1 MTRIHLLVLIVV
13 AIVLT
18 LFALRLSDTGDRPPM
33 PSIKTVPATQP
44 GVPPSESRPSDS
56 VGRED
61 PGVGTTSLPR
71 GPGSLERP

>member
-1 MTRIHLLVLIVV
+1 MTRVHLLVLIVV

-18 LFALRLSDTGDRPPM
+18 LFALRLNDTADPPPM
-33 PSIKTVPATQP
+33 PSIKVPPATQP
-44 GVPPSESRPSDS
+44 GVPPSESRPAGS